1 MGNQTPL
8 YDWHAAR
15 KARIVDFAG
24 WDMPVIYT
32 TIGEEHRATR
42 TKAGL
47 FDISHMGR
55 FIIEGVGAQSWLD
68 RMLTNRVDNLKLGQV
83 RYSLVLNE
91 AGGTLDDVLIT
102 RLPDRYLVVVNASN
116 REKLLNWFG
125 KSTPAD
131 VRITDR
137 TRDWAMIAC
146 QGPGAVEAMQKFVD
160 VSISGLKY
168 YFSADATID
177 GIPGFVSR
185 TGYTGED
192 GGELILPS
200 KSAEAVWN
208 KLIDAG
214 ATAVG
219 LGARDTLRLE
229 AGMPLY
235 GHELTEEID
244 PVQAGLGWAV
254 KSTEKDFIGR
264 ASLLTK
270 DPGRTVRVG
279 LRLNDKRIA
288 REGFL
293 IRRNGDECG
302 RVTSGTFS
310 PSLEASIAMAFVKP
324 DAAKIGTALEVDVR
338 GAAVAAEVVPLPF
351 YSRKK

>member
-1 MGNQTPL
+1 MGQKTPL
-8 YDWHAAR
+8 YQWHANR

-32 TIGEEHRATR
+32 SINDEHRATR
-42 TKAGL
+42 TGVGL

-55 FIIEGVGAQSWLD
+55 LIVEGAGAQAWLD
-68 RMLTNRVDNLKLGQV
+68 RVLTNRVDNLKSGQV

-91 AGGTLDDVLIT
+91 AGGTLDDVLVT

-116 REKLLNWFG
+116 REKLLDWFG
-125 KSTPAD
+125 RSTPAD
-131 VRITDR
+131 VRLTDR
-137 TRDWAMIAC
+137 THDWAMIAC
-146 QGPGAVEAMQKFVD
+146 QGPSAVEAMQKLLD
-160 VSISGLKY
+160 VSIADLKY

-177 GIPGFVSR
+177 GVPGFVSR

-200 KSAEAVWN
+200 RSAEAVWN

-214 ATAVG
+214 ATPVG

-270 DPGRTVRVG
+270 DPGRPVRVG

-310 PSLEASIAMAFVKP
+310 PSLEASISMAFVKP
-324 DAAKIGTALEVDVR
+324 DAAKIGMALEVEVR